1 MNRKDTTVSTVT
13 QRPFRFGVVAAHI
26 QSRADWVSRAH
37 KVEALGYDT
46 LLVVDHLTTSLGPLV
61 ALTVAAEA
69 TTRIRIGSFVF
80 CNDFRHPAILAK
92 EVATLDM
99 LSEGRF
105 EFGLGA
111 GYQPTDYHLSG
122 LPMDGAGVRIS
133 RFEEAIHLLKKLFL
147 EEAVTFHG
155 DYYTTT
161 ELQGLPKPT
170 QKPHPPIIMGKV
182 LAGFITTLLM
192 GGSILVVSDLFGLVY
207 PVGIYWLNALVTI
220 ALIAL
225 IGSGIGVALGA
236 RLQRP
241 QPVIGLG
248 INIALYL
255 FLCAGGIGVLA
266 FMTDWLQNIAAF
278 VPLTYGRHALEMA
291 VFYDSSALFGR
302 DALILGVCAL
312 AAVGLG
318 TLAVQREIT
327 N

>member
-170 QKPHPPIIMGKV
+170 QKPHPPIYIGGGGRRVLSFAAREADIVGIAHKNGASQMDLANTTAEATDQKV
-182 LAGFITTLLM
+182 RWIREAAGERFNKLELSVMIFHIVITDM
-192 GGSILVVSDLFGLVY
+192 RESAAHQVGQRFGLSTAQTLSSVQ
-207 PVGIYWLNALVTI
+207 L
-220 ALIAL
+220 L
-225 IGSGIGVALGA
+225 IGSIDQIVEELWMRRERFGISYIVITEGQIDAFAPVVA
-236 RLQRP
+236 RL
-241 QPVIGLG
+241 
-248 INIALYL
+248 
-255 FLCAGGIGVLA
+255 AGK
-266 FMTDWLQNIAAF
+266 
-278 VPLTYGRHALEMA
+278 
-291 VFYDSSALFGR
+291 
-302 DALILGVCAL
+302 
-312 AAVGLG
+312 
-318 TLAVQREIT
+318 
-327 N
+327 